1 MKKLKIVLGVLVSL
15 FVIITA
21 VGFLLPSRV
30 RVERSI
36 VVNAPASSIYPLI
49 ANLKA
54 GHAQWTPFNDAMDP
68 EKKVVFSGAEEG
80 VGASQAWEG
89 PKSGDGQM
97 TITKADPAR
106 GIEYDMVT
114 MQESFR
120 LHGSMLCEPA
130 GEGTKVTW
138 TDTMEIKGGS
148 PYKRYMGFFHKTV
161 FGDMLAQGLTNL
173 KQTAEA
179 APKDGGEGQ
188 ATR

>member
-30 RVERSI
+30 RVERSV

-54 GHAQWTPFNDAMDP
+54 GHAQWSPFNADMDP
-68 EKKVVFSGAEEG
+68 ENRIVYSGAEEG
-80 VGASQAWEG
+80 VGAALAWEG
-89 PKSGDGQM
+89 PQAGDGKM

-130 GEGTKVTW
+130 AEGTKLTW
-138 TDTMEIKGGS
+138 TDTMEIKGSS
-148 PYKRYMGFFHKTV
+148 PYKRYMGFFHTSV
-161 FGDMLAQGLTNL
+161 YGDMLEKGLTSL
-173 KQTAEA
+173 KQKVEA
-179 APKDGGEGQ
+179 APKDGEGQ
-188 ATR
+188 AKR